1 MENYLYKKAKFDWDP
16 DIRMATCEIDMKDD
30 GVFIGTAFCHEDDMD
45 MCSEL
50 TGQTIAYFRASIAY
64 YKFLKNNRIKPGLKA
79 LNQAYYSMNRSK
91 KFNPDAYETKLL
103 LSQINIYKADL
114 EGIKEAINILE
125 KDLKA
130 YIDVKDEKYK
140 KMRLWRQGSKEL
152 ADKTE

>member
-1 MENYLYKKAKFDWDP
+1 
-16 DIRMATCEIDMKDD
+16 
-30 GVFIGTAFCHEDDMD
+30 
-45 MCSEL
+45 
-50 TGQTIAYFRASIAY
+50 
-64 YKFLKNNRIKPGLKA
+64 
-79 LNQAYYSMNRSK
+79 MNRSK

-114 EGIKEAINILE
+114 EGIKEAISILE

>member
-16 DIRMATCEIDMKDD
+16 DIRMATCELDMKSD
-30 GVFIGTAFCHEDDMD
+30 GVFVGTAFCHEDDMD

-50 TGQTIAYFRASIAY
+50 TGQTIAYFRACISY

-79 LNQAYYSMNRSK
+79 LKQAFYSMNRSK
-91 KFNPDAYETKLL
+91 KFNPDGYETKILR
-103 LSQINIYKADL
+103 SQISLYEEELAGIEDAIDILNQDL
-114 EGIKEAINILE
+114 KDYINI
-125 KDLKA
+125 
-130 YIDVKDEKYK
+130 KDEKYK

>member
-1 MENYLYKKAKFDWDP
+1 MEAHNCYPVLLDDIIKDIKGELENGKITSIKKQKFDWDP

-30 GVFIGTAFCHEDDMD
+30 GVFVGTAFCHEDDMD

-103 LSQINIYKADL
+103 LSQINIYKADPRR
-114 EGIKEAINILE
+114 N
-125 KDLKA
+125 
-130 YIDVKDEKYK
+130 
-140 KMRLWRQGSKEL
+140 
-152 ADKTE
+152 